1 MHNGCFKTIDEVLG
15 FYNFGLQNTPYVHP
29 LMHKLEQGGAY
40 LTPSQIADL
49 KAFLN
54 ILTDNEFL
62 TNPKFSK
69 P

>member
-1 MHNGCFKTIDEVLG
+1 
-15 FYNFGLQNTPYVHP
+15 
-29 LMHKLEQGGAY
+29 MHKLEQGGIY
-40 LTPSQIADL
+40 LTPPQIADL

-54 ILTDNEFL
+54 TLTDEEFL